1 MISLKRRIEMSYVV
15 AVAVILILCLINFFY
30 LENLHKKLLVM
41 VNTLTTE
48 NTIINEIANG
58 IEVQRKLIINHMKD
72 PYQKT
77 SLREIEDN
85 IKTAIELIN
94 NNKAFFTD
102 ATSRSLLDNVQ
113 QSVES
118 VLTLLPQLAL
128 NPLKPPT
135 VLVEGFQSYF
145 EQISSNI
152 GELNAHRSKMTK
164 EWTSNISGMI
174 NETKRVMLV
183 ILIIGFLAAILV
195 AMVVPAKVT
204 LPFKKISDAIR
215 EIQEC
220 NFDVSIYYN
229 QKDEIGELANEINK
243 MIKSI
248 KHFEELRA
256 DRISVEL
263 RKFDTLANLTK
274 KYVIVTNSE
283 GEVVYVNNSLY
294 GILSLSSEDVLN
306 KHYDDTLVPGSIKE
320 ALEVALKRRTKV
332 ENVEIG
338 FEHNKTDPESES
350 GEVKKVP
357 FNGFATIIPI
367 RGKESS
373 LDYYLMV
380 LAQEFLA

>member
-1 MISLKRRIEMSYVV
+1 MISLKRRIEMSYIV
-15 AVAVILILCLINFFY
+15 AVAVILILSLINFFY

-48 NTIINEIANG
+48 NTIINEISNG
-58 IEVQRKLIINHMKD
+58 LENQRKLIINQFKD
-72 PYQKT
+72 PYQKV
-77 SLREIEDN
+77 SLREVEDN

-94 NNKAFFTD
+94 NNKTFFSD
-102 ATSRSLLDNVQ
+102 PTSRSLLDNVQ
-113 QSVES
+113 QSVETILS
-118 VLTLLPQLAL
+118 LIPQLAL
-128 NPLKPPT
+128 NPNRPSS
-135 VLVEGFQSYF
+135 VLIEGFQSYF
-145 EQISSNI
+145 EQISTNI
-152 GELNAHRSKMTK
+152 GELNTHRSKMAK
-164 EWTSNISGMI
+164 DWTSSISSMI

-183 ILIIGFLAAILV
+183 ILIIGFLASILV

-229 QKDEIGELANEINK
+229 QKDEIGELTTEINK

-263 RKFDTLANLTK
+263 RKFDILANLTK
-274 KYVIVTNSE
+274 KYVIVSNSE
-283 GEVVYVNNSLY
+283 GQIVYVNNPLY
-294 GILSLSSEDVLN
+294 GILELSSDDLLH
-306 KHYDDTLVPGSIKE
+306 KHYDDSLIPETIKE
-320 ALEVALKRRTKV
+320 AMELAIKRRTKV
-332 ENVEIG
+332 ENAEIIFDHNPQDVENDG
-338 FEHNKTDPESES
+338 QELKQVSFK
-350 GEVKKVP
+350 
-357 FNGFATIIPI
+357 GFANIIPI

-380 LAQEFLA
+380 LSKDFFA

>member
-1 MISLKRRIEMSYVV
+1 MISLKRRIEMSYIV
-15 AVAVILILCLINFFY
+15 AVAVILILSLINFFY

-48 NTIINEIANG
+48 NTIINEISHGLEN
-58 IEVQRKLIINHMKD
+58 QRKLIINQFKD
-72 PYQKT
+72 PYQKV
-77 SLREIEDN
+77 SLREVEDN

-94 NNKAFFTD
+94 NNKTFFSD
-102 ATSRSLLDNVQ
+102 PTSRSLLDSVQ

-118 VLTLLPQLAL
+118 ILSLIPQLAL
-128 NPLKPPT
+128 NPNRPSP
-135 VLVEGFQSYF
+135 VLIEGFQSYF
-145 EQISSNI
+145 EQISTNI
-152 GELNAHRSKMTK
+152 GELNTHRSKMAK
-164 EWTSNISGMI
+164 DWTSSISSMI

-183 ILIIGFLAAILV
+183 ILIIGFLASILV

-229 QKDEIGELANEINK
+229 QKDEIGELTTEINK

-263 RKFDTLANLTK
+263 RKFDILANLTK
-274 KYVIVTNSE
+274 KYVIVSNSE
-283 GEVVYVNNSLY
+283 GQIVYVNNPLY
-294 GILSLSSEDVLN
+294 GILELSSEDLLH
-306 KHYDDTLVPGSIKE
+306 KHYDDSLIPESIKE
-320 ALEVALKRRTKV
+320 AMELAIKRRTKV
-332 ENVEIG
+332 ENAEIIFDHSSQEAENDG
-338 FEHNKTDPESES
+338 QELKQVSFK
-350 GEVKKVP
+350 
-357 FNGFATIIPI
+357 GFANIIPI

-380 LAQEFLA
+380 LSKEFFA